1 MTGLS
6 RRRIANGGAAAPG
19 FSGCDRPP
27 PLRMSVAPVSK
38 AGVGTLT
45 PRKDADIVM
54 LAADRLVAQQ
64 RAWRRRQTS

>member
-1 MTGLS
+1 
-6 RRRIANGGAAAPG
+6 
-19 FSGCDRPP
+19 
-27 PLRMSVAPVSK
+27 MSVAPVSK

-64 RAWRRRQTS
+64 RAWRRR